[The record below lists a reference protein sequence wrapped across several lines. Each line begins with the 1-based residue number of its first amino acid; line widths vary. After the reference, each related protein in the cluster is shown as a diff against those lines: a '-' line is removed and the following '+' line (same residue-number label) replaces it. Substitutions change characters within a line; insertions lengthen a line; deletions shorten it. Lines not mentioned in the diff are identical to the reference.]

1 MVRLGATGTS
11 RMLRILCY
19 GDSNTW
25 GCGPTLQPP
34 APRHPPES
42 RWPRVL
48 GAQLGPHV
56 EIIEE
61 GLNARTTDT
70 PDPMQAALTGAGVD
84 GAAYLPACLAS
95 HLPLDFVVIMLGTN
109 DLKAHFARSPL
120 RIALGAGRLVDI
132 VQQINGGIGTP
143 YASPKVLLICP
154 PPLGDMAFFADEF
167 AGGLEKSKALPA
179 IYAEVAKAAGALF
192 LDAGTVISTDG
203 PDGLHLSAAAQ
214 TALGKAVATVLR
226 GQASIA

>member
-1 MVRLGATGTS
+1 MVKLGATGTPH
-11 RMLRILCY
+11 MLRILCY

-34 APRHPPES
+34 APRHPPDS

-48 GAQLGPHV
+48 GAELGPHC

-70 PDPMQAALTGAGVD
+70 PDPMQAAITGAGVD

-109 DLKAHFARSPL
+109 DLKAHFGRSPL

-132 VQQINGGIGTP
+132 VQQIGGGIGTP
-143 YASPKVLLICP
+143 YVSPKVLLICP
-154 PPLGDMAFFADEF
+154 PPLANMVFFADEF
-167 AGGLEKSKALPA
+167 AGGLEKSKALPTL
-179 IYAEVAKAAGALF
+179 YAQVAKAAGALF

-214 TALGKAVATVLR
+214 TALGKAVAMVMR
-226 GQASIA
+226 GQASFA

>member
-1 MVRLGATGTS
+1 MF
-11 RMLRILCY
+11 RILCY

-34 APRHPPES
+34 APRHPAES

-48 GAQLGPHV
+48 GAELGSQCEV
-56 EIIEE
+56 IEE

-70 PDPMQAALTGAGVD
+70 PDPMQPLLTGAGVD

-95 HLPLDFVVIMLGTN
+95 HLPLDLVVIMLGTN

-132 VQQINGGIGTP
+132 VQRIEGGIGTP
-143 YASPKVLLICP
+143 YSSPEVLLICP
-154 PPLGDMAFFADEF
+154 PPLAEMDFFANEF
-167 AGGLEKSKALPA
+167 AGGHAKSRALPA
-179 IYAEVAKAAGALF
+179 AYAAVAKAAGALF

-203 PDGLHLSAAAQ
+203 PDGLHLSAEAQ
-214 TALGKAVATVLR
+214 VALGRAVAAMVRERVSL
-226 GQASIA
+226 AA

>member
-1 MVRLGATGTS
+1 MVRPGATES
-11 RMLRILCY
+11 AAMFRILCY

-34 APRHPPES
+34 APRHPPDS

-48 GAQLGPHV
+48 GAELGPHF

-70 PDPMQAALTGAGVD
+70 PDPAQPAITGAGVD

-109 DLKAHFARSPL
+109 DLKAHFDRSPL

-132 VQQINGGIGTP
+132 VQRIHGGIGTP
-143 YASPKVLLICP
+143 YESPQVLLICP
-154 PPLGDMAFFADEF
+154 PPLGNMVFFADEF
-167 AGGLEKSKALPA
+167 AGGLAKSQALPA
-179 IYAEVAKAAGALF
+179 AYAAVAKAAGALF
-192 LDAGTVISTDG
+192 LDASTVISTDG

-214 TALGKAVATVLR
+214 TALGRAVAEILR
-226 GQASIA
+226 GHPSLV

>member
-1 MVRLGATGTS
+1 MP
-11 RMLRILCY
+11 RILCY

-25 GCGPTLQPP
+25 GCGPTPQPP
-34 APRHPPES
+34 APRHPPDS

-48 GAQLGPHV
+48 GAELGPHC

-61 GLNARTTDT
+61 GLNARTTDV
-70 PDPMQAALTGAGVD
+70 PDPMQAAITGAGVD

-120 RIALGAGRLVDI
+120 RIALGAGRLIDI
-132 VQQINGGIGTP
+132 AQRIEGGIGTP
-143 YASPKVLLICP
+143 YSSPEVLLICP
-154 PPLGDMAFFADEF
+154 PPLGSMVFFADEF
-167 AGGLEKSKALPA
+167 AGGLEKSRALPA
-179 IYAEVAKAAGALF
+179 AYAEVAKAAGVLF

-203 PDGLHLSAAAQ
+203 PDGLHLSAASQ
-214 TALGKAVATVLR
+214 IALGRAVAAMLR
-226 GQASIA
+226 GHAALA

>member
-1 MVRLGATGTS
+1 
-11 RMLRILCY
+11 
-19 GDSNTW
+19 
-25 GCGPTLQPP
+25 
-34 APRHPPES
+34 
-42 RWPRVL
+42 
-48 GAQLGPHV
+48 
-56 EIIEE
+56 
-61 GLNARTTDT
+61 
-70 PDPMQAALTGAGVD
+70 VD

-167 AGGLEKSKALPA
+167 AGGLEK
-179 IYAEVAKAAGALF
+179 AKAAGALF

>member
-1 MVRLGATGTS
+1 MP
-11 RMLRILCY
+11 RILCY

-34 APRHPPES
+34 APRHPPDS

-48 GAQLGPHV
+48 GAELG
-56 EIIEE
+56 EQYDIIEE
-61 GLNARTTDT
+61 GLNARTTDV
-70 PDPMQAALTGAGVD
+70 PDPMQAQLAGAGVD

-120 RIALGAGRLVDI
+120 RIALGAGRLIDI
-132 VQQINGGIGTP
+132 VQRIEGGIGTP
-143 YASPKVLLICP
+143 YSSPEVLLICP
-154 PPLGDMAFFADEF
+154 PPLGKMVFFADEF
-167 AGGLEKSKALPA
+167 AGGFEKSLALPA
-179 IYAEVAKAAGALF
+179 AYAAVAKAAGALF

-214 TALGKAVATVLR
+214 TTLGRAVAAMLR
-226 GQASIA
+226 GHAALA